1 MALRV
6 RTTGA
11 LPAMWVET
19 DRDAGVSIFGTME
32 KAWADW
38 MASPEYKAFFAVDDK
53 GDPSGGDDT

>member
-1 MALRV
+1 
-6 RTTGA
+6 
-11 LPAMWVET
+11 MWVET